1 MEEEFIFKPSAFKH
15 GIDEAE
21 YWDEYYTENTIMPDM
36 SQPGFFA
43 RKYGMM
49 VRLDPETTQFL
60 ATQAETTHKSFAQ
73 IINELVKEKIAVSI

>member
-1 MEEEFIFKPSAFKH
+1 MKEMTDE
-15 GIDEAE
+15 EAE
-21 YWDEYYTENTIMPDM
+21 YWDEYFTNNTIMPDM
-36 SQPGFFA
+36 SKPGFFA

-60 ATQAETTHKSFAQ
+60 ATEAEMTHKSFAQ